1 MGDLYKETLY
11 TEGSIWGGHTRD
23 SIIENIKDG
32 LAYLTTTDLVDMH
45 AEIST
50 IQLRRAEI
58 RENQDPELKQYI
70 HNVQK

>member
-32 LAYLTTTDLVDMH
+32 LAYLTTTDLVVMH
-45 AEIST
+45 SEIST